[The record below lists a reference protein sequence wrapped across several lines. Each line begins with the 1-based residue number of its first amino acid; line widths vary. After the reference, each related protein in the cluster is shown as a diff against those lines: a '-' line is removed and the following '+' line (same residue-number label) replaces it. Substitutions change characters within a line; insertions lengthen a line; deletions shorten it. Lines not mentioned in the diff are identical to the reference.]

1 MEEPLTKSVS
11 NFNFSGKSHNN
22 HPLWYKEPL
31 RLTEE
36 QRNDPFLV
44 FKDFFECFHLN
55 DTREILWDWLTGIVS
70 ISSRVLNQPHYCN
83 NQIYFYEKFEE
94 LIEAALLITKSAQ
107 SKEREDLAQPIVTI
121 NDKNRG
127 IFSKSK
133 HLIEDGEINPF
144 DVLKQVFNPDKDFII
159 QEVKE
164 WLLIGLSA
172 DSTLFDEAEQRS
184 SLIVFHDQLI
194 MLIEALFVITLL
206 NLDNTE
212 VKDQLSKAY
221 SITELSI
228 NQQGDP
234 EKVLVDFFEK
244 YPIKHINS
252 ELDNWFESSI
262 SYSGE
267 WRGNVICLQQVWD
280 IYRNVQYL
288 IKSAEQLNNRII
300 NQSMQNPHTGHNI
313 FSS

>member
-1 MEEPLTKSVS
+1 MEEPLTKSAS

-22 HPLWYKEPL
+22 HPLWYNQPL

-44 FKDFFECFHLN
+44 FKDFFEYFHLN

-94 LIEAALLITKSAQ
+94 LIEAALLITKATHSG
-107 SKEREDLAQPIVTI
+107 EREDLAQPIVTI
-121 NDKNRG
+121 NDKNLG
-127 IFSKSK
+127 KFSKYK
-133 HLIEDGEINPF
+133 HLTEDVEIDPF

-164 WLLIGLSA
+164 WLLIGLAA
-172 DSTLFDEAEQRS
+172 DSTLYDEAEQRS

-221 SITELSI
+221 SLTELST
-228 NQQGDP
+228 NQQADP

-244 YPIKHINS
+244 YPIKYINRN
-252 ELDNWFESSI
+252 LDNWYEASI

-280 IYRNVQYL
+280 IYRNVQSL
-288 IKSAEQLNNRII
+288 IKSAEQLLK
-300 NQSMQNPHTGHNI
+300 
-313 FSS
+313 